1 MNDRDTASTEA
12 RRTDADIAADA
23 DIREIVRLL
32 PPPPPQGLPHGQHLQ
47 HKERLMRRIDSDQ
60 AAQTDRAATS
70 RHTGTDTAHSSGTRP
85 SRRLLRPALLVPV
98 SALALGGILAAG
110 ITLTSDDDGRATTAT
125 RQHDGRDMQPAAAL
139 LAQISDAAGKGDA
152 LRVRD
157 EQFLYTREKI
167 READLSSGKA
177 VVGPLRDS
185 ESWVSQEPGPLHKL
199 GLTRSDGETLPIN
212 AELGDT
218 HGTPA
223 GLYRPTYRWLSS
235 LPTDPEKLLTYLYAK
250 TPRSERAE
258 RDQAVFDRIGSLL
271 GGVMPPRTGAALY
284 QAAARIP
291 GVTKVSEAHDV
302 TGRSGVAIVRDDA
315 TFGARTEWVFDPQ
328 DFTFLGARS
337 YLFKD
342 TRYGKAGTLMSA
354 TAIIDHAVVDKAGQD
369 PSSPRTS
376 TRES

>member
-23 DIREIVRLL
+23 DIREIARLL

-60 AAQTDRAATS
+60 AQQAGRATTS
-70 RHTGTDTAHSSGTRP
+70 RHTGADPAHSGTRP

-98 SALALGGILAAG
+98 SALALGGLLAAG
-110 ITLTSDDDGRATTAT
+110 ITLTSDEEGPAAAAT
-125 RQHDGRDMQPAAAL
+125 RQHDARDMQPAAAL

-152 LRVRD
+152 LRVKD
-157 EQFLYTREKI
+157 DQFLYTREKI

-185 ESWVSQEPGPLHKL
+185 ESWVSQEPGPLRKL

-223 GLYRPTYRWLSS
+223 GLSRPTYRWLSS

-250 TPRSERAE
+250 TPKSERAE
-258 RDQAVFDRIGSLL
+258 RDQAVFDLIGSLL

-302 TGRSGVAIVRDDA
+302 TGRSGVAIVRDDS

-337 YLFKD
+337 YLVKD

-354 TAIIDHAVVDKAGQD
+354 TAIIDHAVVDKAGQA
-369 PSSPRTS
+369 PASTRTS